1 MISGL
6 TLTGS
11 AGSCTLTVTSGV
23 LAPGAGG
30 AGPWCGEGAG
40 QGPGGQGAGAWSH
53 WWGVFT
59 LGQNVPP
66 LCAGHGRGLQGAELA
81 ATVAAGSSSRAHI
94 SWAIVR
100 GHALYRGG
108 VGY

>member
-40 QGPGGQGAGAWSH
+40 QGPGG
-53 WWGVFT
+53 T
-59 LGQNVPP
+59 R
-66 LCAGHGRGLQGAELA
+66 GRASYIL
-81 ATVAAGSSSRAHI
+81 
-94 SWAIVR
+94 R
-100 GHALYRGG
+100 GPT
-108 VGY
+108 